1 MTAAKAKKS
10 KRISFSRDEDGL
22 LPDIDYVFSEDGTIS
37 WRKMI
42 KPNFLVSNRQKTS
55 KTDISELQDSQLI
68 ILLGGIKDLAQI
80 RGFSKVE
87 YRVHQATSEYAC
99 VSCRIEWL
107 PNFETQGQPVVFE
120 STANAGF
127 NNTSDFGQKYLV
139 EIAENRSFC
148 RAVRN
153 FLRINIVSND
163 EIAPKVNSAIPDGSG
178 RASTSPTNATDP
190 YSILS
195 SLMRSK
201 NVSFSS
207 IKTKLK
213 KEGLLEAEDYDS
225 VKDISRDKVFE
236 LVGRLKRKT
245 ETK

>member
-1 MTAAKAKKS
+1 
-10 KRISFSRDEDGL
+10 
-22 LPDIDYVFSEDGTIS
+22 
-37 WRKMI
+37 MI
-42 KPNFLVSNRQKTS
+42 KPSFLVANRQKTS
-55 KTDISELQDSQLI
+55 KTDVSALQDTQLI

-87 YRVHQATSEYAC
+87 YKVYEAGSDYAC

-107 PNFETQGQPVVFE
+107 PNFETQGLPVVFE

-163 EIAPKVNSAIPDGSG
+163 EVAPKISSAIPDASG
-178 RASTSPTNATDP
+178 KTSSSNATDP
-190 YSILS
+190 YFILS
-195 SLMRSK
+195 SLMKAK
-201 NVSFSS
+201 NVSLSS
-207 IKTKLK
+207 IKSKLK
-213 KEGLLEAEDYDS
+213 KEGLLEAEEYTS
-225 VKDISRDKVFE
+225 VKDISKDKVFE
-236 LVGRLKRKT
+236 LVGRLKK
-245 ETK
+245 K

>member
-1 MTAAKAKKS
+1 MTAAKAKKTN
-10 KRISFSRDEDGL
+10 RVSFCRDEDGL
-22 LPDIDYVFSEDGTIS
+22 LSDTEYVFSEDGTID
-37 WRKMI
+37 WRGMI
-42 KPNFLVSNRQKTS
+42 KPSFLVANRQKTS
-55 KTDISELQDSQLI
+55 KTDVSALQDTQLI

-87 YRVHQATSEYAC
+87 YKVYEAGSDYAC

-107 PNFETQGQPVVFE
+107 PNFETQGLPVVFE

-163 EIAPKVNSAIPDGSG
+163 EVAPKISSAIPDASG
-178 RASTSPTNATDP
+178 KTSSSNATDP
-190 YSILS
+190 YFILS
-195 SLMRSK
+195 SLMKAK
-201 NVSFSS
+201 NVSLSS
-207 IKTKLK
+207 IKSKLK
-213 KEGLLEAEDYDS
+213 KEGLLEAEEYTS
-225 VKDISRDKVFE
+225 VKDISKDKVFE
-236 LVGRLKRKT
+236 LVGRLKK
-245 ETK
+245 K